1 LAEEIWNFMEG
12 LETELAGQKF
22 YKIKY
27 NKIKLI
33 FLKLKKKKN
42 PFSDSCVASG

>member
-33 FLKLKKKKN
+33 FLKFKKKKK
-42 PFSDSCVASG
+42 PF

>member
-1 LAEEIWNFMEG
+1 MEG

-27 NKIKLI
+27 NKINKINLN
-33 FLKLKKKKN
+33 FLKKK
-42 PFSDSCVASG
+42 PF